1 MSLSCEDTNAN
12 PRADGIARMFHPF
25 ARFGAMLASPFARF
39 NETLQLWRGRR
50 RERLALGELSD
61 YMLKDIGISRCEV
74 FRETTKHFWH
84 E

>member
-1 MSLSCEDTNAN
+1 MSMSCEDTNTN
-12 PRADGIARMFHPF
+12 PRADGIARLIHPF
-25 ARFGAMLASPFARF
+25 ARFGALFTSPFARF
-39 NETLQLWRGRR
+39 NEIVQLWRGRR